1 MPVSAAVAAA
11 GYGACFGLMP
21 IGWIVLAAVFL
32 YNLTVRSGQF
42 EVIKHSV
49 AAISPDRRMQA
60 LLIAFSFGSFLE
72 GGAGFG
78 APVAISAALLIGL
91 GFPPLY
97 AAGLTLLANTSP
109 VAFGSIGIPITTLA
123 RVSGLDLLALS
134 QMAGR
139 QLPFFSADHSR
150 LAGRRD
156 VGLERHQG
164 AWPAIVVC
172 GGSFAAIQFFVV
184 DFYRAGAGGR
194 VGGPRLACDLDDL
207 PAILAAQGNLAF
219 SRGAG
224 AAAYGAEIRRG
235 QTVARPRQPADGFAG
250 ANRRRPGRPPMPGCP
265 GCCCR

>member
-1 MPVSAAVAAA
+1 MEWVQNYNPLASAVWSPLVAALPILVLSGLLLAGATAPRAAISGLITALVVAVGAFKMPFSAAMAAA

-42 EVIKHSV
+42 EVVKHSV
-49 AAISPDRRMQA
+49 AAISPDRRIQA

-97 AAGLTLLANTSP
+97 AAALTLLANTSP

-123 RVSGLDLLALS
+123 KVSDMNDLALC

-139 QLPFFSADHSR
+139 QLTFFSLIIPAWLVALMS
-150 LAGRRD
+150 GWKG
-156 VGLERHQG
+156 VKG
-164 AWPAIVVC
+164 AWPAILVC
-172 GGSFAAIQFFVV
+172 GGSYAAIQFFVA
-184 DFYRAGAGGR
+184 DFQGRRWSTWPRASA
-194 VGGPRLACDLDDL
+194 P
-207 PAILAAQGNLAF
+207 
-219 SRGAG
+219 
-224 AAAYGAEIRRG
+224 
-235 QTVARPRQPADGFAG
+235 
-250 ANRRRPGRPPMPGCP
+250 
-265 GCCCR
+265 